1 MPAEITLFY
10 APGACS
16 LAPHIAL
23 EETGSPFRAT
33 AIDTKGGEQRRPAYL
48 KINPKARVPALLVD
62 DWALTENPAILQFIA
77 RSFPEARLWPEGPRD
92 AARAT
97 EWMAWLSSTI
107 HVAYAHMRR
116 AERYANTEPAL
127 EEVRAKGRESCDA
140 LWPAI
145 ERAFG
150 DGPWAL
156 GDAYSVVDAYLMVFW
171 TWGHGPGLR
180 FDMHRTCPKWTA
192 QAIRMA
198 SRPAV
203 QRAFRREA
211 LDLPR

>member
-1 MPAEITLFY
+1 MQADITLFY

-23 EETGSPFRAT
+23 EETGNPFQAV
-33 AIDTKGGEQRRPAYL
+33 AIDTKDGEHRRPAYL

-62 DWALTENPAILQFIA
+62 GWVLTENPAILQFIG
-77 RSFPEARLWPEGPRD
+77 RTFPDARLWPEDPRGG
-92 AARAT
+92 ARAT

-107 HVAYAHMRR
+107 HVAYAHVRR
-116 AERYANTEPAL
+116 AERYASTDSAL
-127 EEVRAKGRESCDA
+127 QDVRAKGQESCGA
-140 LWPAI
+140 LWPTI
-145 ERAFG
+145 EHAFG
-150 DGPWAL
+150 EGPWAL

-171 TWGHGPGLR
+171 TWGNGPALG
-180 FDMHRTCPKWTA
+180 FDMPRMCPRWTA
-192 QAIRMA
+192 QARRMA
-198 SRPAV
+198 ARPAV